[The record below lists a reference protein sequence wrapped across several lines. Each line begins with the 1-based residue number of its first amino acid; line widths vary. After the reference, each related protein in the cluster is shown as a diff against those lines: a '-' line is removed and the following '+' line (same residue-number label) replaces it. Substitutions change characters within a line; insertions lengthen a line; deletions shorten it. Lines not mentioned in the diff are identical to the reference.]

1 MVMKNNGYQ
10 YNPKNDIFNCERNDA
25 HFAAFHSHI
34 PKRLSEKWELEFVS
48 CSWNACLKRLKSG
61 ELDIMLDI
69 AYSEK
74 RAKKFNFSQEN
85 VFLNWAT
92 IYTRKDFVTTA
103 FLDLNERTIATVK
116 EDIHTVGEDGI
127 EHLIS
132 KFELDKEIHWYCQD
146 D

>member
-1 MVMKNNGYQ
+1 MDTNTIQKM
-10 YNPKNDIFNCERNDA
+10 IFSIA
-25 HFAAFHSHI
+25 KGMMLILLHFI
-34 PKRLSEKWELEFVS
+34 PTSRKDYRKKWELEFVS

-85 VFLNWAT
+85 VFLNWAS
-92 IYTRKDFVTTA
+92 IYTRKDFATTS